1 MFIAYNNDLITEI
14 ADTEEELLQKLQFRV
29 YSSIEETEEIYVYC
43 NGVIM
48 TEKQAQEEHER
59 EERERKS
66 KLKMTKRDFFLYVVK
81 PYGVEYSALNQALQA
96 NDTMNACFNLCNHVY
111 RYDEMLIG
119 AIKPMLEALTGQPID
134 EQQLME
140 FLDEQFELHN
150 AQD

>member
-1 MFIAYNNDLITEI
+1 MEIKATLGKPYTENQRLDFIVEENHNLGYEIRETEQQLQAWGYTAEEI
-14 ADTEEELLQKLQFRV
+14 AEQEA
-29 YSSIEETEEIYVYC
+29 
-43 NGVIM
+43 
-48 TEKQAQEEHER
+48 EK
-59 EERERKS
+59 ERERKS

-134 EQQLME
+134 EQQLMV